1 MQQNK
6 KYTHL
11 FFDLDN
17 TLWDFEKNAYSAM
30 SITFE
35 KIIKPNQVDFNTFF
49 QVYSKH
55 NDELWQK
62 YRERR
67 VTKRDLIKSRFQL
80 TFDHFRID
88 GLDPETVNAF
98 YLSEMAKQSILV
110 DSALDVLTYLK
121 GKKYKLFI
129 ITNGFKEVQL
139 KKIENAGLS
148 SFFDKVFISEE
159 IKIPKPGREIF
170 EYAIKSSN
178 AKKKQSLMIGDDWEV
193 DIQGAVNFGI
203 DAVYYSSNSFNFP
216 VNQTGVRVV
225 HHICELQEIL

>member
-30 SITFE
+30 AITFE
-35 KIIKPNQVDFNTFF
+35 KFVGSGQLDFDTFF
-49 QVYSKH
+49 HVYSKH
-55 NDELWQK
+55 NDVLWQK
-62 YRERR
+62 YRKRS
-67 VTKRDLIKSRFQL
+67 VTKRELIKSRFQL
-80 TFDHFRID
+80 TFDHFQIA

-98 YLSEMAKQSILV
+98 YLAEMAKQSTLV
-110 DSALDVLTYLK
+110 DRALEVLTYLK

-148 SFFDKVFISEE
+148 PFFDKVFISEE

-178 AKKKQSLMIGDDWEV
+178 AKKKQSIMIGDDWDV
-193 DIQGAVNFGI
+193 DIKGAVNFGI
-203 DAVYYSSNSFNFP
+203 DAVYYSTNSIDSCTNY
-216 VNQTGVRVV
+216 TGVRVIR
-225 HHICELQEIL
+225 HICELQEIL